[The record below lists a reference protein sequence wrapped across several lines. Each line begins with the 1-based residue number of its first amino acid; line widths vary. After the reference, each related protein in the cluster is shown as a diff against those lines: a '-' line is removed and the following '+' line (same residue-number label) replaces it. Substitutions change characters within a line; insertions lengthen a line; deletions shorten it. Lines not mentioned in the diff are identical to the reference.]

1 MNKYNS
7 NITLVNQSTAKIR
20 QHCIQLLEQCLT
32 KARRKYAKGGI
43 VGSLMENGKVGMPSN
58 ILKMRPMPVMQQMRT
73 QLSEGGSVD
82 NESQI
87 RYLISVLE
95 GGHLNPLEQQLLLE
109 LYEDLRQL
117 EGGKK

>member
-1 MNKYNS
+1 MNKKINVISS
-7 NITLVNQSTAKIR
+7 NQNQTKLY

-32 KARRKYAKGGI
+32 KARRKYAKGGS
-43 VGSLMENGKVGMPSN
+43 VGSLMDNGRIDMP
-58 ILKMRPMPVMQQMRT
+58 IKPLTMRPMPVMQQMRT
-73 QLSEGGSVD
+73 QLSEGGSLD

-87 RYLISVLE
+87 RYLISVLV
-95 GGHLNPLEQQLLLE
+95 GGHLNPFEQQLLLE